1 MHCNGKCHL
10 KKQLEKD
17 DKKEQSIPVSI
28 KEKSE
33 IQFHSIPS
41 VCGLN
46 ITSSDIVPHFTYFVL
61 YPDTPPNSIFHPPSV
76 S

>member
-10 KKQLEKD
+10 KKQLEKEN
-17 DKKEQSIPVSI
+17 KKEDSAPTSV

-33 IQFHSIPS
+33 LQFHSTPQAVTLQLTIHQ
-41 VCGLN
+41 L
-46 ITSSDIVPHFTYFVL
+46 IPHFTYLFSFSESPLLSV
-61 YPDTPPNSIFHPPSV
+61 FHPPSF

>member
-10 KKQLEKD
+10 KKQLEKEN
-17 DKKEQSIPVSI
+17 KKESSPTSL

-33 IQFHSIPS
+33 IQFYSTPLAMVLKVTAHP
-41 VCGLN
+41 L
-46 ITSSDIVPHFTYFVL
+46 VPHFIYLFSYSET
-61 YPDTPPNSIFHPPSV
+61 PDLSIFHPPSL